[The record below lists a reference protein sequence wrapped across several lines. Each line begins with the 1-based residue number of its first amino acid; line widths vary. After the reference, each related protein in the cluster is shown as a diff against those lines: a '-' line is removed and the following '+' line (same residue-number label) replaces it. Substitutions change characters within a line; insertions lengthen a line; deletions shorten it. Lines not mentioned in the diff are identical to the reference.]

1 MSGMTFTKKLDH
13 LWTYYKWVLVI
24 AVIAVIVICTV
35 FSSIRNKQI
44 ETLFSGMLINVE
56 VSEEGRAYLTD
67 QWQAVLGED
76 PRKQKVDLTTT
87 FFQDPSTSLSLEL
100 EAGSIIQ
107 VTALV
112 AAKELDYMML
122 DDVGFD
128 YYKDRTVF
136 APLEEIFSAEQ
147 LKQIEDRLKYHADE
161 EYGRYP
167 IAIDISDIPFAADCL
182 TGSENVYIAFP
193 GNTGRTEQ
201 NSRFL
206 DYLLNWE

>member
-1 MSGMTFTKKLDH
+1 MSKKGLRETMSGMTFAKKLDH

-44 ETLFSGMLINVE
+44 KTLYSGMLINVE

-76 PRKQKVDLTTT
+76 SRKQKVDLTTT
-87 FFQDPSTSLSLEL
+87 FFQDPSASLSLEL
-100 EAGSIIQ
+100 DAGSIIQ

-128 YYKDRTVF
+128 YYKDRSIF

-147 LKQIEDRLKYHADE
+147 LNQIEDRLKYHTSE
-161 EYGRYP
+161 ENGRYP
-167 IAIDISDIPFAADCL
+167 IAIDISDSQFATDCL
-182 TGSENVYIAFP
+182 AGSVI
-193 GNTGRTEQ
+193 
-201 NSRFL
+201 
-206 DYLLNWE
+206 LLPSLLFWAA

>member
-35 FSSIRNKQI
+35 VSSIRNKQI
-44 ETLFSGMLINVE
+44 KTLYSGMLINME
-56 VSEEGRAYLTD
+56 VSEEGGAYLTD
-67 QWQAVLGED
+67 QWQDVLGED
-76 PRKQKVDLTTT
+76 SQKQKVDLTTT

-112 AAKELDYMML
+112 AAKELDYMIL
-122 DDVGFD
+122 DDVGFA
-128 YYKDRTVF
+128 YYKDRTIF
-136 APLEEIFSAEQ
+136 APLEEMFSAEQ
-147 LKQIEDRLKYHADE
+147 LEQMKDRLQYHEDE
-161 EYGRYP
+161 ENGRYP
-167 IAIDISDIPFAADCL
+167 IAIDISDSQFATDCL
-182 TGSENVYIAFP
+182 AGSENVYIAFP

-201 NSRFL
+201 NYGFL
-206 DYLLNWE
+206 EYLLNWE